1 MYMRTYTEYGV
12 DKLTRLHL
20 STFDC
25 PSKLLS
31 LSLSRKREREEESHV
46 AGKICSANEF
56 NHASHMAIFSKTPY
70 RWAFIGY
77 TLGDYFSFSE
87 MDYELFTV

>member
-31 LSLSRKREREEESHV
+31 LSLSRKREREERSHV

-70 RWAFIGY
+70 RAFIGN